1 MAPSAKH
8 FILNL
13 LATLRRGSMPVAA
26 LVSGAG
32 LFGIAGN
39 SVRVALTRLGAAG
52 LVVRDA
58 RGRYRLGPAAL
69 PVARRTT
76 HWREIE
82 GRLENWEGSWA
93 AALQDFGNHGSA
105 QRRDRQALRLLGFR
119 ELRPGLAVR
128 PDNLRGGVPALRRE
142 LAALGLG
149 AGALVFELRDGDPV
163 YEARA
168 RGLWT
173 ADALPLAH
181 RSLRRELEQSA
192 LRLKR
197 LPAERAM
204 AESFLLGGRVIRQLV
219 LDPLLPEAIVSG
231 RERSALREAMRHY
244 DRLGRDAWAGFLARF
259 DVPHR
264 SAPAGAWPPGAAEWL
279 AR

>member
-93 AALQDFGNHGSA
+93 AAATYVEKGA
-105 QRRDRQALRLLGFR
+105 AVAAGFFWV
-119 ELRPGLAVR
+119 AV
-128 PDNLRGGVPALRRE
+128 DATFATVDAFA
-142 LAALGLG
+142 LAAFDA
-149 AGALVFELRDGDPV
+149 AGALEVV
-163 YEARA
+163 
-168 RGLWT
+168 
-173 ADALPLAH
+173 
-181 RSLRRELEQSA
+181 
-192 LRLKR
+192 
-197 LPAERAM
+197 
-204 AESFLLGGRVIRQLV
+204 
-219 LDPLLPEAIVSG
+219 
-231 RERSALREAMRHY
+231 
-244 DRLGRDAWAGFLARF
+244 
-259 DVPHR
+259 
-264 SAPAGAWPPGAAEWL
+264 
-279 AR
+279 